1 MNPDFSNRVTTTNPS
16 LIPNQSTYPPYTDFP
31 GYQNSMQQQPQQQ
44 VINPQYAET
53 IFSKNH
59 GKQVSVYLSYPDS
72 VEWRDRIF
80 KGIIL
85 ADGRDYLLLKDSEGR
100 TILLWLVYIN
110 FATFDEDINF

>member
-1 MNPDFSNRVTTTNPS
+1 MNPDFSNRVTTTNPN
-16 LIPNQSTYPPYTDFP
+16 LISNQSTYPPYTDFP
-31 GYQNSMQQQPQQQ
+31 GYQNIVQQQAA
-44 VINPQYAET
+44 NPQYAET

-80 KGIIL
+80 KGIII
-85 ADGRDYLLLKDSEGR
+85 ADGRDYLLLKDSEGK

-110 FATFDEDINF
+110 YAIFDEDINF

>member
-1 MNPDFSNRVTTTNPS
+1 MNPDFSNRAASTNPN

-31 GYQNSMQQQPQQQ
+31 GYANSMQQQA
-44 VINPQYAET
+44 VYPQYAET

-59 GKQVSVYLSYPDS
+59 GKYVSIYLSYPDS

-85 ADGRDYLLLKDSEGR
+85 ADGRDYLLLKDDDGR
-100 TILLWLVYIN
+100 TVLLWLVYIN
-110 FATFDEDINF
+110 FAIFDEDINF